1 VGARAVRRMSANEIE
16 LCVVGAGAAGLW
28 AAAEAARRGL
38 AVLLLEKT
46 ARTGTKVLASGGTR
60 CNLTT
65 TLSADEAAR
74 LFRGPGE
81 RFLRAA
87 FRNLPP
93 EEVRRRFDAWGVPT
107 VEAPLEKIF
116 PESGRAKDVRDALE
130 REARAAGVRI
140 GLDSSVLGITREE
153 DTWVVS
159 VAGAPEVR
167 CQKLMLCAGGKSFPL
182 TGTTGEG
189 YEWLR
194 SLGLSVTETVPALTP
209 LASSA
214 DWVHALSGIAW
225 QDGEARL
232 LDAGGKLLA
241 RRRRPLLFTHEGVS
255 GPAAM
260 DLSVHVAKAPD
271 QPFTLALDLFP
282 DLEREALRTR
292 MIEAAGEK
300 GSPRVSRSLPAA
312 IPRRFVRTITH
323 VAGLE
328 EDPRASELTKPGRHA
343 LVETLKG
350 LPIPIDGT
358 LGFDKAEVTA
368 GGLSLKVVN
377 PRTMEVN
384 GHPGLYVFGEL
395 LDLDGPIGGLNFQ
408 AAFACAQ
415 LAAEAVAQ

>member
-1 VGARAVRRMSANEIE
+1 MSKTEVE

-28 AAAEAARRGL
+28 AAAEAARLG
-38 AVLLLEKT
+38 ANVLLLEKT
-46 ARTGTKVLASGGTR
+46 PRTGTKVLASGGTR

-65 TLSADEAAR
+65 TLSPGAAAR

-81 RFLRAA
+81 RFLRSA

-93 EEVRRRFDAWGVPT
+93 EKVRERFDAWGVPT

-116 PESGRAKDVRDALE
+116 PESGNAKDVRDALE
-130 REARAAGVRI
+130 REARDAGVEIR
-140 GLDSSVLGITREE
+140 LDASVQAVAHVAEE
-153 DTWVVS
+153 WRVTTAD
-159 VAGAPEVR
+159 GCEVR
-167 CQKLMLCAGGKSFPL
+167 CQKLMLCSGGKSFPL

-194 SLGLSVTETVPALTP
+194 TLGLPVTTTAPALTP
-209 LASSA
+209 LSSPA
-214 DWVHALSGIAW
+214 TWVHELSGIAW

-232 LDAGGKLLA
+232 LDSSGKTLA

-260 DLSVHVAKAPD
+260 DLSVHVAQAPNES
-271 QPFTLALDLFP
+271 FTLALDLFP
-282 DLEREALRTR
+282 ELERDALRRR

-312 IPRRFVRTITH
+312 IPRRFVRAITT
-323 VAGLE
+323 VAGLP
-328 EDPRASELTKPGRHA
+328 EDPRASELSKSTRHD

-368 GGLSLKVVN
+368 GGLQLKSVN

-415 LAAEAVAQ
+415 LAAEAATSA